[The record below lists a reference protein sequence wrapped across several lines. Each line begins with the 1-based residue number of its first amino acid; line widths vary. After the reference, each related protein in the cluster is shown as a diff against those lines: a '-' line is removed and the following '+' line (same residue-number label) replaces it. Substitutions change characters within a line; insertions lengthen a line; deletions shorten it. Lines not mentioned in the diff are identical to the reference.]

1 MGCVSNIS
9 ATAFPKRGSF
19 IGSRVRVCFNYDTSA
34 CIFGEVIRDDAEA
47 PGVMIIRL
55 DDSRYVLSTECQ
67 WQPVSS
73 KVT

>member
-1 MGCVSNIS
+1 M
-9 ATAFPKRGSF
+9 
-19 IGSRVRVCFNYDTSA
+19 CFNYDTSA